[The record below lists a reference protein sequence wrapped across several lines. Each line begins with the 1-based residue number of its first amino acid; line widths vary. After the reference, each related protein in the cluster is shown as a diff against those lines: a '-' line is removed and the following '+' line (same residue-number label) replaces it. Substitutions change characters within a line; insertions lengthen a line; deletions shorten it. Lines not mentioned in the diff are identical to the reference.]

1 MCTGL
6 PFVIRLHNNVT
17 NRISKTANNT
27 SKDRFQINFL
37 ACNVLHKF
45 FLEYFQEVLKNNNS
59 SKENHKI
66 NKIFSHLRVTES
78 TF

>member
-1 MCTGL
+1 MWPTEFQKL
-6 PFVIRLHNNVT
+6 P
-17 NRISKTANNT
+17 NNT

-37 ACNVLHKF
+37 ACNVLHEF
-45 FLEYFQEVLKNNNS
+45 FVEYFQEVLKNNNS

-66 NKIFSHLRVTES
+66 NNIFSHLRVTES